1 MKKAC
6 SNSAVLTTFKK
17 GKGRFLMIQFQNHT
31 ITVFQSTLYMTTSAI
46 IQTNE
51 AIIMTDP
58 NWLPSEIQE
67 IQDFIN
73 NIQGDKQL
81 YIIYTH
87 SDFDHIIGSGAFP
100 EAKVIA
106 SKRFDDNSNKAE
118 SIQKVHQFDQKY
130 YLHRSYSPV
139 YPTVDIVVSEDG
151 YTVELDSI
159 TMTFYQAPGH
169 TDDGLFTVIEPYGLF
184 LSGDYLSDVEFP
196 FIFSSYKDYVNTMN
210 KAEKILHNHAI
221 TTHIPGHGMTTQN
234 QQEIQKRIDSS
245 RYYLTQL
252 PQDKGE
258 LENYLRSE
266 YSFFEGMKSIHTD
279 NKEMICKESLE
290 EHL

>member
-1 MKKAC
+1 
-6 SNSAVLTTFKK
+6 
-17 GKGRFLMIQFQNHT
+17 MIQFQNNT
-31 ITVFQSTLYMTTSAI
+31 ITVFQSALYMTTSAI

-51 AIIMTDP
+51 SIIMTDP

-106 SKRFDDNSNKAE
+106 SKRFDDNLNKAE
-118 SIQKVHQFDQKY
+118 SIQKIHQFDQKY

-151 YTVELDSI
+151 YTLELDSI
-159 TMTFYQAPGH
+159 TMTFYQA
-169 TDDGLFTVIEPYGLF
+169 LAIQMMV
-184 LSGDYLSDVEFP
+184 YL
-196 FIFSSYKDYVNTMN
+196 
-210 KAEKILHNHAI
+210 
-221 TTHIPGHGMTTQN
+221 Q
-234 QQEIQKRIDSS
+234 
-245 RYYLTQL
+245 
-252 PQDKGE
+252 
-258 LENYLRSE
+258 
-266 YSFFEGMKSIHTD
+266 
-279 NKEMICKESLE
+279 
-290 EHL
+290 